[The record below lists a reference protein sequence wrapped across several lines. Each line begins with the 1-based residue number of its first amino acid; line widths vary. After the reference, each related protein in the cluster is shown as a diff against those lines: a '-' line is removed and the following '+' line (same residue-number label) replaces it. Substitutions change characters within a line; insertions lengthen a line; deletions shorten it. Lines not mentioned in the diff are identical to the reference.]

1 MNMIMVEE
9 LETVTAP
16 MTDQD
21 IVDFITGVGTG
32 IAIGM
37 LICGGA

>member
-1 MNMIMVEE
+1 MIMVEE
-9 LETVTAP
+9 LETVIAP
-16 MTDQD
+16 SD
-21 IVDFITGVGTG
+21 VADFLAGVATG

>member
-1 MNMIMVEE
+1 MTSIMVEE
-9 LETVTAP
+9 LETVTEP
-16 MTDQD
+16 NDLG
-21 IVDFITGVGTG
+21 DFFTGLALG

>member
-1 MNMIMVEE
+1 MIMLEE
-9 LETVTAP
+9 LEMVATPGDLA
-16 MTDQD
+16 
-21 IVDFITGVGTG
+21 DFITGVGTG